1 MSLMSRMPEAVS
13 SSVSLA
19 SRRRAEGST
28 IDRLF
33 ATRGQRH
40 SLERGVTLVLHG
52 SPVEQVYQVASGFLR
67 CCTFTEEGRR
77 QIFAFAGPG
86 DLLGFPDLDSWHFT
100 AEAVVAAEVRFL
112 RAEIFN
118 ATLCSDLDFA
128 SELRRHCVREFER
141 RERHLSWLSHLQSE
155 ERLLAFL
162 KSLAARSPDKDGF
175 TDLPMTRQDLG
186 DHLGMT
192 FETVSRSLSALKRR
206 NAIRMIGVDRFAI
219 LEDGNWQVEAA

>member
-1 MSLMSRMPEAVS
+1 MSLMSRMPETVS
-13 SSVSLA
+13 SSIA
-19 SRRRAEGST
+19 FAPCRRAEGSA
-28 IDRLF
+28 IDGLF
-33 ATRGQRH
+33 ATRGQHR
-40 SLERGVTLVLHG
+40 SLDRGVTLVLHG
-52 SPVEQVYQVASGFLR
+52 SPVEQVYQVTSGFLR

-100 AEAVVAAEVRFL
+100 AEAVGAAAVSFL

-118 ATLCSDLDFA
+118 AALRSDIDFA
-128 SELRRHCVREFER
+128 SDLRRHCVREFER
-141 RERHLSWLSHLQSE
+141 RERHLGWLSHMQSE

-162 KSLAARSPDKDGF
+162 KSLAARSPQSDGF

-192 FETVSRSLSALKRR
+192 FETVSRSLSALKRHGS
-206 NAIRMIGVDRFAI
+206 IRMIGVDRYSI
-219 LEDGNWQVEAA
+219 VEQGAYCATAA